1 MVRIVMAIF
10 RGNPDKTDYYGNTA
24 LHIAAAKGH
33 MQCVDFLVKFG
44 VNLYAKDIER
54 HNAKVDDKFISYL
67 LMAVVNLYFIVLI
80 FSIWRA

>member
-1 MVRIVMAIF
+1 MALFPREMIKSYVFRLVSF

-54 HNAKVDDKFISYL
+54 HNAKVMYTYL
-67 LMAVVNLYFIVLI
+67 
-80 FSIWRA
+80 